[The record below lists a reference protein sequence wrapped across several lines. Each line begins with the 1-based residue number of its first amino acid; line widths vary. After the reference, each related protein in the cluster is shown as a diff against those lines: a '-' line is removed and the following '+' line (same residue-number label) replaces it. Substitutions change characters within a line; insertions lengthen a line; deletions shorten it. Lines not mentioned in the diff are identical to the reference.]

1 LRRTRKRRSSR
12 HHEAYRVRIRLGFMP
27 ENKNLEILR
36 ESVEHQ
42 NSSEMRDR
50 YLEPY
55 SDDIVVH
62 GASADGLDELRAF
75 YEAVWDMIPDL
86 EITIENAIA
95 DVNEVAVRYSWEGT
109 HAETGEEISLESGL
123 TWYRFKNGEIVERW
137 VAEGTSEAVS
147 RILGL

>member
-1 LRRTRKRRSSR
+1 
-12 HHEAYRVRIRLGFMP
+12 M
-27 ENKNLEILR
+27 
-36 ESVEHQ
+36 
-42 NSSEMRDR
+42 
-50 YLEPY
+50 
-55 SDDIVVH
+55 VH

-95 DVNEVAVRYSWEGT
+95 DVNEDAVRYSWEGT

-123 TWYRFKNGEIVERW
+123 TWSRFKNGEIVERW